1 MLISDSMPLLWL
13 VYVLLSLVVLVTGYL
28 GIRFLPRLPRLVITA
43 VVAGI
48 IWMPAR
54 FSLPLLEEELHT
66 GVAPAIMVAAVAF
79 LQGEGGT
86 LVGALMMLSVG
97 VALGAVVGVL
107 LWRLG
112 RRDAMVETPGEE
124 VPEPAAPR
132 RQEPKIG

>member
-43 VVAGI
+43 VVAGV

-66 GVAPAIMVAAVAF
+66 GVAPAIMVAAIAF
-79 LQGEGGT
+79 LQGEGGAFRSA
-86 LVGALMMLSVG
+86 LLMLAMGVILGIAVGA
-97 VALGAVVGVL
+97 VL
-107 LWRLG
+107 WHLG
-112 RRDAMVETPGEE
+112 RREAIADEA
-124 VPEPAAPR
+124 PEQPTESAAPR